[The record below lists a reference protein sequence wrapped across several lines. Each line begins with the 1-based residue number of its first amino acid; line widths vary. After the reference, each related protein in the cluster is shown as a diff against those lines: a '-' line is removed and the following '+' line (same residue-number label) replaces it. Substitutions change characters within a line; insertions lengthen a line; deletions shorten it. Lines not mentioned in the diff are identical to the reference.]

1 MEARTEAESTLYR
14 HLHRS
19 LYTALLLKIEVSSV
33 KTCGLIASTP
43 LMVYLFLSDLPQV
56 HGAII
61 LLISKDLTFADLL
74 GIEGEFLLT
83 YTYLKLAEASLL
95 SPSPL
100 LSMGRYVWL
109 LPGT

>member
-1 MEARTEAESTLYR
+1 MEARTEAEFTLYR

-19 LYTALLLKIEVSSV
+19 PYTALLLKIEVSSV

-43 LMVYLFLSDLPQV
+43 HLSDLPQV

-74 GIEGEFLLT
+74 GIEGEFLLI